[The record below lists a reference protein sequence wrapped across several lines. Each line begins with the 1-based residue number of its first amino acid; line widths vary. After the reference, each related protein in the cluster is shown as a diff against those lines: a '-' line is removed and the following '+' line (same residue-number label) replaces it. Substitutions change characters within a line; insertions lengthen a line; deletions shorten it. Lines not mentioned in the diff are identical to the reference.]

1 MVGTAFDSVDIYFVF
16 VCCCFLFSNLDF
28 LDLLNIGRR
37 LLLMFLFSHI
47 DVEYFEE
54 VELGDGVDGE

>member
-1 MVGTAFDSVDIYFVF
+1 MIVLTYILYLFV
-16 VCCCFLFSNLDF
+16 VVFLFSNLDF

>member
-1 MVGTAFDSVDIYFVF
+1 MIVLTYILYLFV
-16 VCCCFLFSNLDF
+16 VVFLFSNLDF
-28 LDLLNIGRR
+28 LDLLNIGTR

>member
-1 MVGTAFDSVDIYFVF
+1 MIVLTYILYLFV
-16 VCCCFLFSNLDF
+16 VVFLFSNLDF
-28 LDLLNIGRR
+28 LDLLNIWRR

-47 DVEYFEE
+47 DVEYCEE

>member
-1 MVGTAFDSVDIYFVF
+1 MLTSFVF

-37 LLLMFLFSHI
+37 LLLMFLFSHF

>member
-1 MVGTAFDSVDIYFVF
+1 MLTYILYLFV
-16 VCCCFLFSNLDF
+16 VVFLFSNLDF
-28 LDLLNIGRR
+28 LDLLNIGTR